1 MKSCICLLGVPAA
14 LGFRWPQEIQSS
26 KGKRKYCICKL
37 CNMFRNENLISSN
50 RAKIAH
56 LNKRL
61 CKREYEHSSKLVL
74 HTVRAGQSSNL
85 HQLTKHLAAHS
96 AKKAANSVSD
106 AMYITYAACPHALR
120 ARFQLD
126 FTSCFE
132 KTLAQHQR
140 KHNEYAFFQHFCTQD
155 QLRRPLEWRVSR

>member
-1 MKSCICLLGVPAA
+1 MKSCICLLSEPLCLWAFAGPGKFKVQKA
-14 LGFRWPQEIQSS
+14 
-26 KGKRKYCICKL
+26 KGSTVSAN

-61 CKREYEHSSKLVL
+61 YKRDYEHSSKLVP
-74 HTVRAGQSSNL
+74 HTVRAGHSSNL

-96 AKKAANSVSD
+96 AKKAANAVSD
-106 AMYITYAACPHALR
+106 AMYITYATCPHALR
-120 ARFQLD
+120 AHFQLD

-140 KHNEYAFFQHFCTQD
+140 KHNEYAFFQHFCT
-155 QLRRPLEWRVSR
+155 